1 MIKIQNKGNTALVT
15 VDGAIGESWFEEG
28 NTLKSVKAQLSEDLE
43 AVDVEIKSMGGDGF
57 EAFAIY
63 DHLRSMGAKVT
74 TKIVGATASAGT
86 IVAMAGDER
95 LIAENA
101 KFLIHNASA
110 FTDGK
115 ADDHKKTAE
124 MLEAFDEDLFDLYK
138 TKTNRRKS
146 EIKNLMADDI
156 WISAKDAVSWGFA
169 TGYIKKKVKNQIVNK
184 METVL
189 NHLKVENEA
198 GVMAAI
204 TNLQTEAAD
213 LKNENKTLKGE
224 LEAMKQAR
232 NETIVNNAVSAG
244 KIAEADKANWLGL
257 LNGNFDAAKAAIE
270 NLKKPATIKNFI
282 EGGKVD
288 EPARD
293 YDWYMKNDAKAL
305 MEMKEN
311 DSERFAEIVNTK
323 VANIKNK

>member
-1 MIKIQNKGNTALVT
+1 
-15 VDGAIGESWFEEG
+15 
-28 NTLKSVKAQLSEDLE
+28 
-43 AVDVEIKSMGGDGF
+43 
-57 EAFAIY
+57 
-63 DHLRSMGAKVT
+63 
-74 TKIVGATASAGT
+74 
-86 IVAMAGDER
+86 
-95 LIAENA
+95 
-101 KFLIHNASA
+101 
-110 FTDGK
+110 
-115 ADDHKKTAE
+115 
-124 MLEAFDEDLFDLYK
+124 
-138 TKTNRRKS
+138 
-146 EIKNLMADDI
+146 
-156 WISAKDAVSWGFA
+156 
-169 TGYIKKKVKNQIVNK
+169 